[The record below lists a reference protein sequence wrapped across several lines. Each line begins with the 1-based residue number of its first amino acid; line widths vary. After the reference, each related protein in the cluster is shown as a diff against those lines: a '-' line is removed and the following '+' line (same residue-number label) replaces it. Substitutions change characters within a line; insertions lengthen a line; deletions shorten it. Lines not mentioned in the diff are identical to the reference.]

1 MRKIYK
7 HILEFS
13 AKKIALYLVLSPVI
27 LSLFYTVFSIIYSN
41 ISKTSTINTI
51 VVYITFNIIFLCLG
65 LCILIWLLWL
75 RSTVYTVDK
84 TKLGIQLKWFN
95 IAYAVLLFFI
105 FFNISD
111 AVIEY
116 LTKTQHW
123 NNNYDYLIYSSREFI
138 NFAGIIIAYP
148 IVCYYAAKA
157 TLINKNNKP
166 SNFINALPFT
176 LLLIFGTVIGI
187 PFLHKYFSS
196 KASSPSKII
205 IIYAIALGLFM
216 VLLIIGFIAAITGLV

>member
-13 AKKIALYLVLSPVI
+13 PSKLAIYLVLSPVVLAI
-27 LSLFYTVFSIIYSN
+27 IHTVFSIIYN
-41 ISKTSTINTI
+41 NVSKASTINEI
-51 VVYITFNIIFLCLG
+51 VANVTFNIIFLCLG
-65 LCILIWLLWL
+65 VFILIWLLWL
-75 RSTVYTVDK
+75 CSTVYTIDK
-84 TKLGIQLKWFN
+84 TKLGLKLKWFN
-95 IAYAVLLFFI
+95 IAYVVLLFFI
-105 FFNISD
+105 LFNISD

-123 NNNYDYLIYSSREFI
+123 NTDYKYLIYSSREFI

-148 IVCYYAAKA
+148 IVCHYAARA
-157 TLINKNNKP
+157 TLVKKNNKP
-166 SNFINALPFT
+166 TTFINALPFT

-196 KASSPSKII
+196 KVSSSSKII
-205 IIYAIALGLFM
+205 TIYAIAFGLFII
-216 VLLIIGFIAAITGLV
+216 LLIIGFIASITGLV